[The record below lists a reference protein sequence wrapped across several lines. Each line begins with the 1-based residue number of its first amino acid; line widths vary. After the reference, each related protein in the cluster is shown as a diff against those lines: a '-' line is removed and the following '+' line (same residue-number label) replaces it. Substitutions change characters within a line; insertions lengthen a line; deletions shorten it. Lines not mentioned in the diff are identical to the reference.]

1 MSFNI
6 FDHVNKAPL
15 EEVRLTEDGGIVKR
29 IFERGDEGREKPE
42 SGEKVHVLYEGRLAS
57 DNSVFDKSVDPES
70 PFKFKIAEG
79 QVIKGWDVGIASMVV
94 GERAEL
100 VLAPEYAYGESG
112 AGNSI
117 PPNATLIFKV
127 ELIQIG
133 KGKKAARYCKTD
145 AQLFEEASTAKE
157 RGNELFKAQKFKEAR
172 QYYLEACDLIVKI
185 EDKKQEHQDLRKTCL
200 LNSSVASNKLGE
212 YKITINKCTEV
223 TYIDDK
229 NPKCYYL
236 RA

>member
-185 EDKKQEHQDLRKTCL
+185 
-200 LNSSVASNKLGE
+200 
-212 YKITINKCTEV
+212 
-223 TYIDDK
+223 
-229 NPKCYYL
+229 
-236 RA
+236 